1 MTQPKLHV
9 RTGDTV
15 RVISGNYRG
24 VTGQV
29 IRTIPSRGLVV
40 VSDVNMRKHH
50 KRPSATSTGEVRE
63 GGIFTYET
71 PIRASNVMLVC
82 PHCDE
87 PTRFGRR
94 HDADGTIERICKR
107 CNNPIP
113 TPGGR

>member
-15 RVISGNYRG
+15 KVLSGNYRG

-40 VSDVNMRKHH
+40 VGDVNMRKHH
-50 KRPSATSTGEVRE
+50 KRPSASSTGEVRE
-63 GGIFTYET
+63 GGIFTYEA
-71 PIRASNVMLVC
+71 PIRASNVMLMC

-87 PTRFGRR
+87 PARINRR

-107 CNNPIP
+107 CDNPIP
-113 TPGGR
+113 TAG

>member
-1 MTQPKLHV
+1 MTQTKLHV

-15 RVISGNYRG
+15 KVIAGNYAG

-29 IRTIPSRGLVV
+29 TRTIPARGLIVV
-40 VSDVNMRKHH
+40 QDVNMRKHH

-63 GGIFTYET
+63 GGIFSYEA
-71 PIRASNVMLVC
+71 PIRASNVMLMC

-87 PTRFGRR
+87 PTRVNRR

-107 CNNPIP
+107 CENPIP
-113 TPGGR
+113 TAG